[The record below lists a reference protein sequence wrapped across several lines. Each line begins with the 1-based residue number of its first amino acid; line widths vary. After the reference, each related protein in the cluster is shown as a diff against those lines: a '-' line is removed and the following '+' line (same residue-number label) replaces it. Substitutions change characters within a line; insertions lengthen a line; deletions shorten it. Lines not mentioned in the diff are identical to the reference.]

1 MFLSKSHRYSMPFC
15 TVVFFLIQSL
25 ASQIVEVVC
34 CRQDFKALPQ
44 TFAIAR
50 KTQDDSLKVT
60 SYDVC
65 VH

>member
-1 MFLSKSHRYSMPFC
+1 MPFC

-50 KTQDDSLKVT
+50 KAQDDSLKVT